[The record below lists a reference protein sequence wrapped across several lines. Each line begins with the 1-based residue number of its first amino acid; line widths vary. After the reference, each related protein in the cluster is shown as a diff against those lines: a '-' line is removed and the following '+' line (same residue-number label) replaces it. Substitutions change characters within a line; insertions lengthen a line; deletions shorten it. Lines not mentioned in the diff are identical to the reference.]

1 MEFLKDLEIIWDY
14 LKNYKKRVFF
24 LALLAV
30 FFAVFEGLVPYI
42 YGKMVDMVLLDS
54 PFFLILF
61 LVGIWALTSIL
72 SELSKRIVSLRG
84 SYLSVEAMGDF
95 VFKIFSSLIY
105 LPLSFHKEKNTGD
118 IVSRIT
124 RAGDALQFIMGDTI
138 FWIIPR
144 FLTVI
149 IGLAILFFINW
160 QLSLGALLIFILSGT
175 ISILRTP
182 LLIENQKSFNKK
194 IDVAAGILND
204 SFINIQT
211 IKSSGAEYF
220 QKEKIKKIYEEEIN
234 PSYKKVVLS
243 WENTEFLQELFFS
256 LGFMGIFA
264 YAVFLTG
271 KGDISQG
278 TLVMF
283 LGYLNLIRMPLKF
296 LLWQWLSLQKSL
308 ARIKRAR
315 EFFKIAPEKYNKRG
329 KLIKELK
336 GKVEYKNVF
345 FSYSERKN
353 VLKNISFSTLP
364 GQKVALVGGSG
375 EGKTTMVDLLSLYF
389 VPKKGKILIDGI
401 DTKHLNLNFL
411 RKIIAYVPQDI
422 VLFNDSIKN
431 NILYGNPEATKEE
444 LLRAARAANIS
455 HFIET
460 LPRKYNTIVGERG
473 IKLSTGQKQRLAI
486 ARAIIR
492 NPKILILDEATSS
505 LDVKSEKLIQE
516 ALENLIKNKTTF
528 IIAHR
533 LSTVRK
539 ADKILVIEKGEIVE
553 EGTHDE
559 LIKRKG
565 MYYNLYQLQFTKKRT
580 KLRL

>member
-1 MEFLKDLEIIWDY
+1 
-14 LKNYKKRVFF
+14 
-24 LALLAV
+24 
-30 FFAVFEGLVPYI
+30 
-42 YGKMVDMVLLDS
+42 
-54 PFFLILF
+54 
-61 LVGIWALTSIL
+61 
-72 SELSKRIVSLRG
+72 
-84 SYLSVEAMGDF
+84 
-95 VFKIFSSLIY
+95 
-105 LPLSFHKEKNTGD
+105 
-118 IVSRIT
+118 
-124 RAGDALQFIMGDTI
+124 
-138 FWIIPR
+138 
-144 FLTVI
+144 
-149 IGLAILFFINW
+149 
-160 QLSLGALLIFILSGT
+160 
-175 ISILRTP
+175 
-182 LLIENQKSFNKK
+182 
-194 IDVAAGILND
+194 
-204 SFINIQT
+204 
-211 IKSSGAEYF
+211 
-220 QKEKIKKIYEEEIN
+220 
-234 PSYKKVVLS
+234 
-243 WENTEFLQELFFS
+243 
-256 LGFMGIFA
+256 
-264 YAVFLTG
+264 
-271 KGDISQG
+271 
-278 TLVMF
+278 
-283 LGYLNLIRMPLKF
+283 
-296 LLWQWLSLQKSL
+296 QKSL

-315 EFFKIAPEKYNKRG
+315 EFFKITPEKYNKKG